1 MSMRAFVLGVAIVLG
16 LGGTAQATT
25 GHGWWN
31 FGHHSNH
38 YSKKHHGS
46 WGGHSVSYGWKHT
59 SHKPWSQ
66 VSFSKPQQPKRKH
79 FGATFGLFDLKSHFV
94 GKYCPPEE
102 KTPGPTPPSVATA
115 AVPVPMSAALIV
127 PAFALLAASGRRRKK
142 DS

>member
-31 FGHHSNH
+31 FGHHSKQQ
-38 YSKKHHGS
+38 YSKKQYGS
-46 WGGHSVSYGWKHT
+46 WGGHSISYGWKHK

-66 VSFSKPQQPKRKH
+66 VSFSKPQQPKREH
-79 FGATFGLFDLKSHFV
+79 FGATFGLFDIKSHFV
-94 GKYCPPEE
+94 GKYCPP
-102 KTPGPTPPSVATA
+102 KDNTPKPPIVETS
-115 AVPVPMSAALIV
+115 AVPVPMSAALLV